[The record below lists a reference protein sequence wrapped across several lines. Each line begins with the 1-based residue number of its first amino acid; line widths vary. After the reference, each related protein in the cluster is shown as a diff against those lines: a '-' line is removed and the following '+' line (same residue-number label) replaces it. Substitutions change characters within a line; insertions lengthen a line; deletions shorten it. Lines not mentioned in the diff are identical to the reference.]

1 MSRTMIEKGTNTVGK
16 VFALVRD
23 SDGTFS
29 VWTLAENYAG
39 HVRGG
44 IAKSWR
50 YCAKGMAEDD
60 ARAMYAKKL
69 KGKAR
74 H

>member
-1 MSRTMIEKGTNTVGK
+1 MRHIAIEKGTNTVGK
-16 VFALVRD
+16 VYALVRD

-29 VWTLAENYAG
+29 VWTIAENYAG

-50 YCAKGMAEDD
+50 RCANGMTEDD
-60 ARAMYAKKL
+60 ARAMYARKL